1 MRVFL
6 PSMTIKPITET
17 DDLALFCDRQR
28 RAEYITVDTEFIRD
42 HTFWP
47 KLCLLQV
54 AGPEDARVIDPLAP
68 ALELTPLF
76 DLLSNSQ
83 VLKVFHAGRQDLE
96 IFFYL
101 TGQVPSPIFDTQV
114 AAMVCGFGDQ
124 ASYEKLVSQLAGA
137 KIDKASRFTDWARR
151 PLTEKQLT
159 YALADVTHLRRVH
172 ERLMQR
178 LQETGRAHWL
188 EEEMAVLTDPA
199 IYRVDPED
207 AWLRVKKRNGN
218 ARFLAVL
225 KELAAWREREAQ
237 ARDVPRGRIL
247 RDEVLVSIA
256 GHEPVAMSD
265 LEHMRGLPKRFLE
278 DSRGTE
284 ILAAVSRAL
293 AIPKR
298 DLPKVPERKSLPPG
312 IGPLTDLLKVL
323 LKRACEDHHVAPK
336 LVASTDDLERI
347 AASDDA
353 DVRALHGWRREIFGE
368 QVLAFKQGRLAIT
381 VKGNRI
387 ELTTTSGKAAKAK

>member
-6 PSMTIKPITET
+6 PFMAFTPITKNA
-17 DDLALFCDRQR
+17 DLAKYCERQR
-28 RAEYITVDTEFIRD
+28 SAEYITVDTEFIRD
-42 HTFWP
+42 HTYWP
-47 KLCLLQV
+47 KLCLLQI
-54 AGPEDARVIDPLAP
+54 AGPDDAQVIDPLAS
-68 ALELTPLF
+68 ALDMTPLF
-76 DLLSNSQ
+76 DLLDDPD

-96 IFFYL
+96 IFFHL
-101 TGQVPSPIFDTQV
+101 TGRVPTPIFDTQI

-124 ASYEKLVSQLAGA
+124 ASYEKLAAQLAGA
-137 KIDKASRFTDWARR
+137 RIDKASRYTDWSRR

-159 YALADVTHLRRVH
+159 YALADVTHLRRIHV
-172 ERLMQR
+172 RLMQQLKR
-178 LQETGRAHWL
+178 TGRAHWL
-188 EEEMAVLTDPA
+188 EEEMAVLTDPG
-199 IYRVDPED
+199 IYRADPED
-207 AWLRVKKRNGN
+207 AWQRVKKRNGN

-237 ARDVPRGRIL
+237 ARDIPRGRIL

-256 GHEPVAMSD
+256 SHEPVSASD
-265 LEHMRGLPKRFLE
+265 LEHMRGMPKRFAA
-278 DSRGTE
+278 DDRGTE

-298 DLPKVPERKSLPPG
+298 NLPKVPERRSLPPG

-323 LKRACEDHHVAPK
+323 LKRACEDHDVAPK
-336 LVASTDDLERI
+336 LVASVDDLERI

-368 QVLAFKQGRLAIT
+368 QALAFKQGHLAIT
-381 VKGNRI
+381 VNGKRI
-387 ELTTTSGKAAKAK
+387 ELTATGGATAKSN

>member
-6 PSMTIKPITET
+6 PIMAITPITEN
-17 DDLALFCDRQR
+17 DDLAQFCDRQR
-28 RAEYITVDTEFIRD
+28 GAEYITVDTEFIRD
-42 HTFWP
+42 HTYWP

-54 AGPEDARVIDPLAP
+54 AGPDDARVIDPLAP
-68 ALELTPLF
+68 ALDMAPLF
-76 DLLSNSQ
+76 ELLSNSE

-96 IFFYL
+96 IFFHL

-137 KIDKASRFTDWARR
+137 RIDKASRFTDWARR

-178 LQETGRAHWL
+178 LDETGRAHWL
-188 EEEMAVLTDPA
+188 EEEMAVLSDPG
-199 IYRVDPED
+199 IYRADPED

-247 RDEVLVSIA
+247 RDEVLTSIA
-256 GHEPVAMSD
+256 GHEPVAASD
-265 LEHMRGLPKRFLE
+265 LEHMRGLPKRFAT
-278 DSRGTE
+278 DSRGAE

-298 DLPKVPERKSLPPG
+298 DLPKLPERRSLPPG

-323 LKRACEDHHVAPK
+323 LKRACENHHVAPK
-336 LVASTDDLERI
+336 LVASVDDLERI
-347 AASDDA
+347 ATSDDA
-353 DVRALHGWRREIFGE
+353 EVPALHGWRREIFGE
-368 QVLAFKQGRLAIT
+368 QALAFKQGRLAIT
-381 VKGNRI
+381 VNGKRI
-387 ELTTTSGKAAKAK
+387 ELTPMDSDAAKSK